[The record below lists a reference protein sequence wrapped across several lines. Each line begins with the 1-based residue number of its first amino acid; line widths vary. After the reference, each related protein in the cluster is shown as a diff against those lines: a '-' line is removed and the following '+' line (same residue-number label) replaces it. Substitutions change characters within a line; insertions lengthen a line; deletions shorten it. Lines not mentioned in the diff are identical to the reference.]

1 MISIIVSSY
10 KEDVFKRFYE
20 NVGYTI
26 GNIRYEII
34 KIYNPGMMGIS
45 QAYNEG
51 AGKAK
56 YPYLVFSHD
65 DVLFHTEN
73 WGSIIQE
80 IFEQEPD
87 VGLIGCAGG
96 LYKSYLPVGW
106 NVDPKYTSLYMIGTH
121 YGSSH
126 LTKTYKGTSR
136 SLKLNAKNNIP
147 KDFRESEVINE
158 EVLMLDGMFMSTKKS
173 IHEKIPFDQD
183 TFKGFHSYDLD
194 YSLQLNRT
202 YKVIVNHNIL
212 VEHFSP
218 GRFDLAWLEE
228 INKLNRKWRNSL
240 PLSLNHIS
248 NVQRRELEFKCFE
261 SIVRINKHIDLP
273 STNALNYIFNKFY
286 ISKLGRMNWILLI
299 FKVLK
304 KFTVKLVNSF

>member
-10 KEDVFKRFYE
+10 KEDVFKKFHE
-20 NVGYTI
+20 NVDYTI
-26 GNIRYEII
+26 GNICYEIV
-34 KIYNPGMMGIS
+34 KIYNPGKMGIC

-65 DVLFHTEN
+65 DIRFHTNN
-73 WGSIIQE
+73 WGSIIKD
-80 IFEQEPD
+80 IFEDEPN
-87 VGLIGCAGG
+87 VGLVGCAGG
-96 LYKSYLPVGW
+96 LYKSYLPTGW
-106 NVDPKYTSLYMIGTH
+106 AVDPKFTSLYMIGTH

-126 LTKTYKGTSR
+126 ITKIYNGTSR
-136 SLKLNAKNNIP
+136 SLKLNELTNIP
-147 KDFRESEVINE
+147 ENFRASEIINE
-158 EVLMLDGMFMSTKKS
+158 EVLMLDGMFLCTRKS

-218 GRFDLAWLEE
+218 GRFDLVWLEE
-228 INKLNRKWRNSL
+228 MNKLNKKWRNSL
-240 PLSLNHIS
+240 PLSLNYIS
-248 NVQRRELEFKCFE
+248 NAQRRELEFRCFE
-261 SIVRINKHIDLP
+261 SFVRINNHIDLP
-273 STNALNYIFNKFY
+273 LTNALKYVFDKVYIG
-286 ISKLGRMNWILLI
+286 KLGSRNWIVLM
-299 FKVLK
+299 FRTLK
-304 KFTVKLVNSF
+304 KAVVKSANLF